1 MSESPCIH
9 RQAARYCGY
18 CKSDRE
24 ARATIAT
31 LTAQRDEALDK
42 LAAVRSEKDGLVL
55 RLAFKSGDLAFAQA
69 RADQLER
76 IVMLLAQYRGY
87 DPMWFSMKD
96 NAALRQL
103 IESEP
108 ESEGREMEEE

>member
-1 MSESPCIH
+1 
-9 RQAARYCGY
+9 
-18 CKSDRE
+18 
-24 ARATIAT
+24 
-31 LTAQRDEALDK
+31 
-42 LAAVRSEKDGLVL
+42 
-55 RLAFKSGDLAFAQA
+55 
-69 RADQLER
+69 
-76 IVMLLAQYRGY
+76 MLLAQYRGY